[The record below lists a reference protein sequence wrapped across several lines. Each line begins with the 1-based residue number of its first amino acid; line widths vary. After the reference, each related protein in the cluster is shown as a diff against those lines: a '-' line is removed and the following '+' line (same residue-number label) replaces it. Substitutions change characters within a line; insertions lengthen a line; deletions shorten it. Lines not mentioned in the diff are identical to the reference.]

1 MRPPDATLSVTRAA
15 RFLGVHPNTVRAWS
29 DQGRLRCY
37 RINARGDRR
46 YRLGDLERFIVSG
59 QTTVDPSPSGL
70 PDRAGSDG
78 RSAAASEPGSWP
90 DLREAPDPDLGL
102 MALLA
107 DTVAV
112 GRPLDACLASAARIL
127 RDAWGLGTVGLWE
140 RRAGRLVPRAMAGPG
155 RAVELPEGFGIAG
168 RCLEARS
175 AVVLQERDL
184 DGAALMPGHGS
195 ELATPVPG
203 AEEPWGVLWM
213 SAGSDGL
220 LGDRELVA
228 AEAAARVVA
237 AAVRSGRRAEE
248 VTHRLHRAE
257 ALRRVAD
264 DIGSRTDLDR
274 ILSSLADHLLV
285 LFEADR
291 AALYLR
297 RADGGVTAEVTR
309 GLSPAY
315 AAATREFRVPSLVA
329 EVVDTGRIGFAV
341 GYRDDPR
348 GMALRA
354 AVVQEG
360 FDTICAAPLLSGGDV
375 LGVLAVYHDQ
385 PHAWSRE
392 ELETMQAFCAQASVA
407 IKAATDFTLMATWA
421 AQLQSIQELGSR
433 LNHLTTVNDIGEAI
447 ASELRELIDNHN
459 ARVYRVYGDDLVPV
473 AIRGQVGEYEDE
485 TPDQLR
491 LHVGQG
497 ITGWVARHG
506 VAQYLP
512 DAAADP
518 RSQTIPGTDDDLPE
532 SMLLAPMIHE
542 GQVLGVLVLS
552 KLGIDRFTADDLRL
566 LEIYASLAAGAMA
579 NADATERLRA
589 QSATLERQLH
599 GQRELLRLTE
609 SLLTTLDPSA
619 VLEQVASR
627 LDGLVRHDNLWLEHW
642 DRAAGILRP
651 LAARG
656 VDAPAYLADAQPA
669 DEGIAGWVLAND
681 APVLVRDIRLEPR
694 IRAVPGLELRDASL
708 IVVPLRDRSGASGLL
723 LVERLGQERPFEP
736 DEFELVQLFAA
747 QVSIA
752 LQNATVHAAVEAR
765 ASTDDRTGLLNHGA
779 FVEHLVRAVA
789 DGAPFGLVMVDLDDF
804 RRVNNRFGHQAG
816 DRFLGVVG
824 AAIQEV
830 GRGSDLAFRYGGD
843 EFTLILPGADEPGV
857 RLVAGRVREAI
868 RRASVS
874 VAGVG
879 GAEVDCSVG
888 LAVYPR
894 DGATADGILLAA
906 DRACFVAKRGGR
918 GRIAGASEG
927 LALAGEFALS
937 EPTPIDPL
945 PASLGRPGPDERAS
959 SEMAAQAPEH

>member
-29 DQGRLRCY
+29 DQGRVRCY

-46 YRLGDLERFIVSG
+46 FRLGDLERFIANG
-59 QTTVDPSPSGL
+59 PAAVDPSPSGST
-70 PDRAGSDG
+70 DGARTGG
-78 RSAAASEPGSWP
+78 RSSAMSDARAWS
-90 DLREAPDPDLGL
+90 DLREAPHPDLGL
-102 MALLA
+102 MSLLA

-112 GRPLDACLASAARIL
+112 DRPLDAGLASAVRIL

-168 RCLEARS
+168 RCLEARA
-175 AVVLQERDL
+175 AVVLDERDQ

-220 LGDRELVA
+220 LGDRDLVA
-228 AEAAARVVA
+228 AEAAARVLA
-237 AAVRSGRRAEE
+237 AAIRSGRRAEE
-248 VTHRLHRAE
+248 VAHRLHRAE
-257 ALRRVAD
+257 ALRRVAED
-264 DIGSRTDLDR
+264 LGSRTDLDR
-274 ILSSLADHLLV
+274 ILSGLADHLLV

-297 RADGGVTAEVTR
+297 GSDGGVTAEVTR
-309 GLSPAY
+309 GLSAAY
-315 AAATREFRVPSLVA
+315 AAAARDLRVPSLVSQVL
-329 EVVDTGRIGFAV
+329 ETRRIAYSV

-348 GMALRA
+348 GAAMRA

-360 FDTICAAPLLSGGDV
+360 FDTICVAPLLSGGDV
-375 LGVLAVYHDQ
+375 LGVLAAYHDE
-385 PHAWSRE
+385 PRPWSRE
-392 ELETMQAFCAQASVA
+392 ELETMQAFSAQASAA
-407 IKAATDFTLMATWA
+407 ITAAADYEQMATWA

-433 LNHLTTVNDIGEAI
+433 LNHLTTVQGIGEAI

-491 LHVGQG
+491 LHVGEG

-518 RSQTIPGTDDDLPE
+518 RSQTIPGTKDDLPE

-542 GQVLGVLVLS
+542 GRVLGVLVLS
-552 KLGIDRFTADDLRL
+552 KLGIARFTADDLRL

-589 QSATLERQLH
+589 QSARLEHQLH

-642 DRAAGILRP
+642 DRSAGIIQP

-681 APVLVRDIRLEPR
+681 SPVLVPDVRLEPR

-723 LVERLGQERPFEP
+723 LVERLGRERPFEP

-765 ASTDDRTGLLNHGA
+765 AATDDRTGLMNHGA
-779 FVEHLVRAVA
+779 FVEHLARAVA
-789 DGAPFGLVMVDLDDF
+789 EGAPFGLIMLDLDGF
-804 RRVNNRFGHQAG
+804 RSVNNRHGHLAG

-824 AAIQEV
+824 TAIQEV
-830 GRGSDLAFRYGGD
+830 GRGSDMAFRYGGD
-843 EFTLILPGADEPGV
+843 EFTLILPEADQAGA
-857 RLVAGRVREAI
+857 RLVAERVRDAI
-868 RRASVS
+868 RRASGS
-874 VAGVG
+874 LAGVG
-879 GAEVDCSVG
+879 DADIDCSIG
-888 LAVYPR
+888 LSAFPD
-894 DGATADGILLAA
+894 DGATADEILLAA
-906 DRACFVAKRGGR
+906 DRACYVAKRTGR
-918 GRIAGASEG
+918 GRIAGAAEG
-927 LALAGEFALS
+927 LELAAEFALS
-937 EPTPIDPL
+937 EPTPIDPA
-945 PASLGRPGPDERAS
+945 PATPG
-959 SEMAAQAPEH
+959 